1 MPALS
6 LGATMRRRGRSA
18 QLAKV
23 RRRNRPKARK
33 APISH
38 ASPAILQD
46 ELDRLTRDLDDAR
59 QREAATS
66 EVLKVISTS
75 SGELEPSLQRYFGKC
90 HTYL

>member
-1 MPALS
+1 M
-6 LGATMRRRGRSA
+6 SA
-18 QLAKV
+18 FD
-23 RRRNRPKARK
+23 PKRRK

-66 EVLKVISTS
+66 EVLKSNQHLVRRA
-75 SGELEPSLQRYFGKC
+75 GASLQRYFGKC